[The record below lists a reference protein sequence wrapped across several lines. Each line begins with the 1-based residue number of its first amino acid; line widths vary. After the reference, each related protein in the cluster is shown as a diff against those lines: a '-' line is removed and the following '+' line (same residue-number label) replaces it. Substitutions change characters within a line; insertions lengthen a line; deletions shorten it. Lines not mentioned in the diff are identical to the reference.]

1 MTFQPVSFAVTC
13 ALDNVRAVTSTR
25 SSSWSGGS
33 KGGHLALQS
42 VASWQQ
48 RLPVQRQRDTGAVSS
63 TGVTVA
69 VSRRGQKG
77 RQGMA
82 SGQQQPWDKSSATP
96 NGSGVSGGASGSAD
110 AGMVAAGMRNR
121 SSDTSQRADFAQQS
135 CGGMSHEAQLT
146 QFIRRQVIP
155 RLAVAHG
162 LPQKIERTP
171 LATQKPSLAALSSL
185 ADLAV
190 REESSAVVAYVEALV
205 GRGVPIED
213 VYLEW
218 LAPAAR
224 QMGCDWESD
233 RTDFSSVTIGMWKL
247 QQAMHA
253 LSPTFL
259 KDAVATKS
267 PRRILLAS
275 VPGEQHT
282 MGLFMVSEFFRRSGW
297 DVWSELPSD
306 YEDIVGKARG
316 EWFDLIGLSVGG
328 DHKLDAL
335 TQAIAALRRASRNAE
350 ALIMLGGPILASN
363 PEIAVAVG
371 ADFAAGDA
379 RHAVVRAEKAVASRL
394 SEQFRR

>member
-1 MTFQPVSFAVTC
+1 MSA
-13 ALDNVRAVTSTR
+13 
-25 SSSWSGGS
+25 
-33 KGGHLALQS
+33 HLALPS
-42 VASWQQ
+42 VAPWQQ
-48 RLPVQRQRDTGAVSS
+48 RLPVQREEETGAVSS

-77 RQGMA
+77 RQGMTA
-82 SGQQQPWDKSSATP
+82 GQQQPWDKSSATSDRSTGLG
-96 NGSGVSGGASGSAD
+96 GSGAAAGATDGRI
-110 AGMVAAGMRNR
+110 VAAGMHDP
-121 SSDTSQRADFAQQS
+121 SDESSQRSHFARQS
-135 CGGMSHEAQLT
+135 AGGMSHEAQLT

-162 LPQKIERTP
+162 LPQKSKQP
-171 LATQKPSLAALSSL
+171 SVVVQKPSIESLRAL
-185 ADLAV
+185 ADLAI
-190 REESSAVVAYVEALV
+190 REDFSAVVAYVEALV
-205 GRGVPIED
+205 ERGVPIED
-213 VYLEW
+213 AYLEW

-259 KDAVATKS
+259 KDTLTIKS

-282 MGLFMVSEFFRRSGW
+282 MGLFMVSEFFRRGGW
-297 DVWSELPSD
+297 DVWSELPSN

-328 DHKLDAL
+328 DHKLEAL

-350 ALIMLGGPILASN
+350 VLIMLGGPILVSN

-379 RHAVVRAEKAVASRL
+379 RHAVARAEKAVASRL

>member
-1 MTFQPVSFAVTC
+1 M
-13 ALDNVRAVTSTR
+13 R
-25 SSSWSGGS
+25 SHSGGS
-33 KGGHLALQS
+33 SQQS
-42 VASWQQ
+42 
-48 RLPVQRQRDTGAVSS
+48 
-63 TGVTVA
+63 
-69 VSRRGQKG
+69 
-77 RQGMA
+77 
-82 SGQQQPWDKSSATP
+82 
-96 NGSGVSGGASGSAD
+96 
-110 AGMVAAGMRNR
+110 
-121 SSDTSQRADFAQQS
+121 DFAQQS
-135 CGGMSHEAQLT
+135 YGGVSHEARLT

-171 LATQKPSLAALSSL
+171 HAIEKPSIAALSSL
-185 ADLAV
+185 ADLAI
-190 REESSAVVAYVEALV
+190 REESAAVVAYVEALV

-247 QQAMHA
+247 QQAMQA

-259 KDAVATKS
+259 KDTVAIKS

-275 VPGEQHT
+275 VPGEPHT

-297 DVWSELPSD
+297 SVWSELPSD
-306 YEDIVGKARG
+306 YEDIVGKVRG

-350 ALIMLGGPILASN
+350 ALIMLGGPVLTSN
-363 PEIAVAVG
+363 PEIVVAVG
-371 ADFAAGDA
+371 ADLAAGDA
-379 RHAVVRAEKAVASRL
+379 RHAVERAEKAVASRL

>member
-1 MTFQPVSFAVTC
+1 MS
-13 ALDNVRAVTSTR
+13 
-25 SSSWSGGS
+25 
-33 KGGHLALQS
+33 GHLAPPS

-48 RLPVQRQRDTGAVSS
+48 RLSVRRPEEIGAVSS
-63 TGVTVA
+63 TSVTVV

-82 SGQQQPWDKSSATP
+82 AGRQQPWDKASTTP
-96 NGSGVSGGASGSAD
+96 DGSVRSRGSGSAGSPTD
-110 AGMVAAGMRNR
+110 GRLVASGLGQLSHDNLQQHQSVHR
-121 SSDTSQRADFAQQS
+121 STGALT
-135 CGGMSHEAQLT
+135 HEAQLT

-162 LPQKIERTP
+162 LPQLSEHVP
-171 LATQKPSLAALSSL
+171 VVVHKPSIEALTAL
-185 ADLAV
+185 ADLAI
-190 REESSAVVAYVEALV
+190 REDASSVVAYVETLV
-205 GRGVPIED
+205 AQGVPIED

-218 LAPAAR
+218 LAPAAQR
-224 QMGCDWESD
+224 MGCDWESD

-259 KDAVATKS
+259 KNTVATKS
-267 PRRILLAS
+267 PRRVLLAS

-282 MGLFMVSEFFRRSGW
+282 MGLFMVSEFFRRAGW

-335 TQAIAALRRASRNAE
+335 TQAVAALRRASRNAE

-371 ADFAAGDA
+371 ADLTAGDA
-379 RHAVVRAEKAVASRL
+379 RTAVARAERAVASRL